1 MTAETSQTLDRG
13 LRVLKLL
20 ADTDHGLTVTEL
32 AAKLG
37 VNRTVVYRLLAT
49 LEQHALVRR
58 DLGGRA
64 RVGLGVLRLAH
75 QVHPLLR
82 EAALPALRSL
92 AEDIGAT
99 AHLTLVDG
107 TRGAGRRRGRADL
120 DRLPRGLPHRLPAP
134 AGPGRGGPG
143 DPGRPRHAA
152 DTGREPLGALRG
164 RPPSGHAPE
173 DGREGGQEPRTTTGG
188 RQWCG
193 RHRARSPRALATDQ
207 VRVRAHH
214 GELEAGASGAAAPL
228 LGVPGVEGSV
238 GVVMLCGRVPERV
251 GPRVVRRHGG
261 RTRCADGPRP
271 RCRSTGSRAAS
282 GGPARSGWAGPGRV
296 K

>member
-32 AAKLG
+32 SNKLG

-64 RVGLGVLRLAH
+64 RVGLGVLRLGR
-75 QVHPLLR
+75 QVHPLVR

-107 TRGAGRRRGRADL
+107 AEALAVAVVEPTWTDYHVAYRTGFRHALDRGAAGRAIL
-120 DRLPRGLPHRLPAP
+120 AVRQNELP
-134 AGPGRGGPG
+134 
-143 DPGRPRHAA
+143 DPGS
-152 DTGREPLGALRG
+152 TLT
-164 RPPSGHAPE
+164 
-173 DGREGGQEPRTTTGG
+173 Q
-188 RQWCG
+188 
-193 RHRARSPRALATDQ
+193 
-207 VRVRAHH
+207 
-214 GELEAGASGAAAPL
+214 GELEAGACGAAAPL
-228 LGVPGVEGSV
+228 LGLTGIEGSV
-238 GVVMLCGRVPERV
+238 GVVMLSDAVPERV
-251 GPRVVRRHGG
+251 GPRVVDAAREV
-261 RTRCADGPRP
+261 ADALR
-271 RCRSTGSRAAS
+271 
-282 GGPARSGWAGPGRV
+282 
-296 K
+296 

>member
-32 AAKLG
+32 SHRLG

-64 RVGLGVLRLAH
+64 RVGLGVLRLSR
-75 QVHPLLR
+75 QVHPLVR

-107 TRGAGRRRGRADL
+107 AEALAVAVVEPTWTDYHVAYRAGFRHPLDRGAAGRAILQARQAGGAPD
-120 DRLPRGLPHRLPAP
+120 PAY
-134 AGPGRGGPG
+134 
-143 DPGRPRHAA
+143 
-152 DTGREPLGALRG
+152 TL
-164 RPPSGHAPE
+164 
-173 DGREGGQEPRTTTGG
+173 T
-188 RQWCG
+188 
-193 RHRARSPRALATDQ
+193 
-207 VRVRAHH
+207 H

-228 LGVPGVEGSV
+228 LGVTGIEGSV
-238 GVVMLCGRVPERV
+238 GVVMLSDAVPERV
-251 GPRVVRRHGG
+251 GPRVVDAAREV
-261 RTRCADGPRP
+261 ADALR
-271 RCRSTGSRAAS
+271 
-282 GGPARSGWAGPGRV
+282 
-296 K
+296 

>member
-32 AAKLG
+32 STKLG

-64 RVGLGVLRLAH
+64 RVGLGVLRLGR
-75 QVHPLLR
+75 QVHPLVR

-107 TRGAGRRRGRADL
+107 TEALAVAVVEPTWTDYHVAYRTGFRHPLDRGAAGRAIL
-120 DRLPRGLPHRLPAP
+120 AARQSGLAKGSAKGSAKGADPAYIL
-134 AGPGRGGPG
+134 
-143 DPGRPRHAA
+143 
-152 DTGREPLGALRG
+152 T
-164 RPPSGHAPE
+164 
-173 DGREGGQEPRTTTGG
+173 
-188 RQWCG
+188 
-193 RHRARSPRALATDQ
+193 
-207 VRVRAHH
+207 H
-214 GELEAGASGAAAPL
+214 GELEAGASGAAAAL
-228 LGVPGVEGSV
+228 LGVTGVEGSV
-238 GVVMLCGRVPERV
+238 GVVMLSDSVPERV
-251 GPRVVRRHGG
+251 GPRVVDAAREV
-261 RTRCADGPRP
+261 ADALR
-271 RCRSTGSRAAS
+271 
-282 GGPARSGWAGPGRV
+282 
-296 K
+296 

>member
-32 AAKLG
+32 SNKLG

-64 RVGLGVLRLAH
+64 RVGLGVLRLGR
-75 QVHPLLR
+75 QVHPLVR

-107 TRGAGRRRGRADL
+107 TEALAVAVVEPTWTDYHVAYRAGFRHPLERGAAGKAILAARA
-120 DRLPRGLPHRLPAP
+120 
-134 AGPGRGGPG
+134 GGG
-143 DPGRPRHAA
+143 AA
-152 DTGREPLGALRG
+152 DELGFTL
-164 RPPSGHAPE
+164 
-173 DGREGGQEPRTTTGG
+173 T
-188 RQWCG
+188 
-193 RHRARSPRALATDQ
+193 
-207 VRVRAHH
+207 H
-214 GELEAGASGAAAPL
+214 GELEAGASGAAAAL
-228 LGVPGVEGSV
+228 IGVTGVEGSV
-238 GVVMLCGRVPERV
+238 GVVMLADAVPERV
-251 GPRVVRRHGG
+251 GPRVVDAAREV
-261 RTRCADGPRP
+261 ADALR
-271 RCRSTGSRAAS
+271 
-282 GGPARSGWAGPGRV
+282 
-296 K
+296 

>member
-49 LEQHALVRR
+49 LEQHSLVRR

-64 RVGLGVLRLAH
+64 RVGLGVLGLAH

-92 AEDIGAT
+92 AEEIGAT

-107 TRGAGRRRGRADL
+107 SEALAVAVVEPTWTDYHVAYRTGFRHPLDRGAAGRAIL
-120 DRLPRGLPHRLPAP
+120 A
-134 AGPGRGGPG
+134 GRGMQPTPDGSRWERFVDEESLGSRPAEGP
-143 DPGRPRHAA
+143 PAA
-152 DTGREPLGALRG
+152 HTVTATEP
-164 RPPSGHAPE
+164 
-173 DGREGGQEPRTTTGG
+173 
-188 RQWCG
+188 
-193 RHRARSPRALATDQ
+193 
-207 VRVRAHH
+207 VRYVLTH

-228 LGVPGVEGSV
+228 LGVPGIEGSV
-238 GVVMLCGRVPERV
+238 GVVMLADSVPERV
-251 GPRVVRRHGG
+251 GARVVEAA
-261 RTRCADGPRP
+261 TEVADALR
-271 RCRSTGSRAAS
+271 
-282 GGPARSGWAGPGRV
+282 
-296 K
+296 

>member
-49 LEQHALVRR
+49 LEQHSLVRR

-64 RVGLGVLRLAH
+64 RVGLGVLGLAH

-107 TRGAGRRRGRADL
+107 SEALAVAVVEPTWTDYHVAYRTGFRHPLERGAAGRAIL
-120 DRLPRGLPHRLPAP
+120 A
-134 AGPGRGGPG
+134 GRGMQPTPDGS
-143 DPGRPRHAA
+143 RWERFA
-152 DTGREPLGALRG
+152 DA
-164 RPPSGHAPE
+164 H
-173 DGREGGQEPRTTTGG
+173 DGREDPDGRDGHDGQDPLDDDRGATVRVGTASVAT
-188 RQWCG
+188 
-193 RHRARSPRALATDQ
+193 SLATDQ
-207 VRVRAHH
+207 VRYVLTH

-238 GVVMLCGRVPERV
+238 GVVMLAEAVPERV
-251 GPRVVRRHGG
+251 GPRVVE
-261 RTRCADGPRP
+261 
-271 RCRSTGSRAAS
+271 AATEVS
-282 GGPARSGWAGPGRV
+282 DALR
-296 K
+296 

>member
-49 LEQHALVRR
+49 LEQHSLVRR

-64 RVGLGVLRLAH
+64 RVGLGVLGLAH

-82 EAALPALRSL
+82 EAALPALRAL

-107 TRGAGRRRGRADL
+107 TEALAVAVVEPTWTDYHVAYRTGFRHPLDRGAAGRAILAGRGMQPTPDGGGWEHADGEEVAEVAEL
-120 DRLPRGLPHRLPAP
+120 ALRAAVAGEVLDGTDRLIG
-134 AGPGRGGPG
+134 AGGATN
-143 DPGRPRHAA
+143 HARYVI
-152 DTGREPLGALRG
+152 T
-164 RPPSGHAPE
+164 S
-173 DGREGGQEPRTTTGG
+173 
-188 RQWCG
+188 
-193 RHRARSPRALATDQ
+193 
-207 VRVRAHH
+207 
-214 GELEAGASGAAAPL
+214 GELEAGAAGAAAPL
-228 LGVPGVEGSV
+228 LGVPGIEGSV
-238 GVVMLCGRVPERV
+238 GVVMLAESVPERV
-251 GPRVVRRHGG
+251 GMRVVE
-261 RTRCADGPRP
+261 
-271 RCRSTGSRAAS
+271 AATEVS
-282 GGPARSGWAGPGRV
+282 EALR
-296 K
+296 

>member
-32 AAKLG
+32 SNKLG

-64 RVGLGVLRLAH
+64 RVGLGVLRLGR
-75 QVHPLLR
+75 QVHPLVR

-107 TRGAGRRRGRADL
+107 TEALAVAVVEPTWTDYHVAYRAGFRHPLDRGAAGRAIL
-120 DRLPRGLPHRLPAP
+120 AARQAVVE
-134 AGPGRGGPG
+134 PGY
-143 DPGRPRHAA
+143 
-152 DTGREPLGALRG
+152 TL
-164 RPPSGHAPE
+164 
-173 DGREGGQEPRTTTGG
+173 T
-188 RQWCG
+188 
-193 RHRARSPRALATDQ
+193 
-207 VRVRAHH
+207 H

-228 LGVPGVEGSV
+228 IGVTGVEGSV
-238 GVVMLCGRVPERV
+238 GVVMLTDSVPERV
-251 GPRVVRRHGG
+251 GPRVV
-261 RTRCADGPRP
+261 D
-271 RCRSTGSRAAS
+271 AAREV
-282 GGPARSGWAGPGRV
+282 AEALR
-296 K
+296 

>member
-1 MTAETSQTLDRG
+1 VTAETSQTLDRG

-49 LEQHALVRR
+49 LEQHSLVRR

-64 RVGLGVLRLAH
+64 RVGLGVLGLAH

-107 TRGAGRRRGRADL
+107 SEALAVAVVEPTWTDYHVAYRTGFRHPLDRGAAGRAIL
-120 DRLPRGLPHRLPAP
+120 TGRGMQPAP
-134 AGPGRGGPG
+134 DGGGWQRADGDDAYRETADLPGSAG
-143 DPGRPRHAA
+143 H
-152 DTGREPLGALRG
+152 TLGN
-164 RPPSGHAPE
+164 
-173 DGREGGQEPRTTTGG
+173 Q
-188 RQWCG
+188 
-193 RHRARSPRALATDQ
+193 ARYVLT
-207 VRVRAHH
+207 H

-238 GVVMLCGRVPERV
+238 GVIMLAESVPERV
-251 GPRVVRRHGG
+251 GLRVVEAA
-261 RTRCADGPRP
+261 TEVADALR
-271 RCRSTGSRAAS
+271 
-282 GGPARSGWAGPGRV
+282 
-296 K
+296 

>member
-32 AAKLG
+32 SNKLG

-64 RVGLGVLRLAH
+64 RVGLGVLRLGR
-75 QVHPLLR
+75 QVHPLVR

-107 TRGAGRRRGRADL
+107 SDALAVAVVEPTWTDYHVAYRAASATRWTGVPRAGRSSPPVRNRSARPPSPSPTASWRPGRAGRRRRWWG
-120 DRLPRGLPHRLPAP
+120 
-134 AGPGRGGPG
+134 
-143 DPGRPRHAA
+143 
-152 DTGREPLGALRG
+152 
-164 RPPSGHAPE
+164 
-173 DGREGGQEPRTTTGG
+173 
-188 RQWCG
+188 
-193 RHRARSPRALATDQ
+193 
-207 VRVRAHH
+207 
-214 GELEAGASGAAAPL
+214 
-228 LGVPGVEGSV
+228 
-238 GVVMLCGRVPERV
+238 
-251 GPRVVRRHGG
+251 
-261 RTRCADGPRP
+261 
-271 RCRSTGSRAAS
+271 
-282 GGPARSGWAGPGRV
+282 
-296 K
+296 